1 MDEYYNIGF
10 NEGIK
15 IIEKEI
21 INKILDYLK
30 NGVLSNNKSDY
41 FGIAYSI
48 IYSLSNKGNVIN
60 YKLYLYHN
68 KTIYNY
74 ILECK
79 KKFISENNINLID
92 NFLEYTKK
100 INFLIYWM
108 NKIFGYLD
116 RFYTKI
122 HKQKK
127 LAHVSMNIFKLNF
140 FDLIKKDIFNELEK
154 LINED
159 RNGNKE
165 SRRKIKNVIEILK
178 DLDKE
183 HPKIVKENNKFIW
196 INEGNDNDEQK
207 TSEQDLWF
215 NEYFIKDTKKYIEAK
230 ANKDI
235 LNLTLSEYILSQ
247 IEFLEEENERVIE
260 YINPKYRNKIN
271 ELYYQCLVVNA
282 FEKYGS
288 LEIVIENLLKSK
300 DYESLINLSKLN
312 KIFPIDFDP
321 FAPIFDSYIRN
332 KYKEKFNNEE
342 LFKNQ
347 IIFISEL
354 IKFKKE
360 SDILIQVRL
369 KNNVYFENIKNKV
382 LNLLFRKDSFAKQL
396 SNYVD
401 YCMRFKISFPN

>member
-1 MDEYYNIGF
+1 MDDYFNMGF

-30 NGVLSNNKSDY
+30 NGVFSNNKSDY
-41 FGIAYSI
+41 FSVAYSI
-48 IYSLSNKGNVIN
+48 IYSLSNRGDSLN
-60 YKLYLYHN
+60 YKLFLYHN

-74 ILECK
+74 ILECRNK
-79 KKFISENNINLID
+79 LISESNINLID
-92 NFLEYTKK
+92 NFLELIKK

-108 NKIFGYLD
+108 SRIFGYLN
-116 RFYTKI
+116 RFYTPK
-122 HKQKK
+122 KK
-127 LAHVSMNIFKLNF
+127 LAHFSMDIFKLNF

-165 SRRKIKNVIEILK
+165 SRRKIKNVIDIFK

-183 HPKIVKENNKFIW
+183 CPKIVKENNKFIW

-235 LNLTLSEYILSQ
+235 LNLTLSEYILAQ

-260 YINPKYRNKIN
+260 FINPKYRNKIN
-271 ELYYQCLVVNA
+271 ELYYQCLVANA

-288 LEIVIENLLKSK
+288 LEMVIKNLLKSK
-300 DYESLINLSKLN
+300 IMN
-312 KIFPIDFDP
+312 
-321 FAPIFDSYIRN
+321 R
-332 KYKEKFNNEE
+332 
-342 LFKNQ
+342 
-347 IIFISEL
+347 
-354 IKFKKE
+354 
-360 SDILIQVRL
+360 
-369 KNNVYFENIKNKV
+369 
-382 LNLLFRKDSFAKQL
+382 
-396 SNYVD
+396 
-401 YCMRFKISFPN
+401 